1 MILCVLNWWMKSLT
15 NVICYLLEKYFKK
28 IEIKTLWKTPTN
40 IRLDQTGKAWVQK
53 YSMMWPIL
61 VEEVDYW
68 IEIGQKQFDIWKDL
82 LF

>member
-1 MILCVLNWWMKSLT
+1 MNEKSYKCHMLFTGKIL
-15 NVICYLLEKYFKK
+15 KK
-28 IEIKTLWKTPTN
+28 IEIKTLWKKPTN

-61 VEEVDYW
+61 VEEVGYW

>member
-1 MILCVLNWWMKSLT
+1 MNEKSYKCHMLFT
-15 NVICYLLEKYFKK
+15 GKIFKK
-28 IEIKTLWKTPTN
+28 IEIKTLWKNTTN
-40 IRLDQTGKAWVQK
+40 IRLDQSGKAWVQK

>member
-1 MILCVLNWWMKSLT
+1 MNEKSYKCDMLFTGKIL
-15 NVICYLLEKYFKK
+15 KK
-28 IEIKTLWKTPTN
+28 IEIKTLWKNPTN

>member
-1 MILCVLNWWMKSLT
+1 MNEKSYKCDMLFTGKIL
-15 NVICYLLEKYFKK
+15 KK
-28 IEIKTLWKTPTN
+28 IEIKTLWKNTTN
-40 IRLDQTGKAWVQK
+40 IRLDQSGKAWVQK